1 VDGFRSGLVAVVGRP
16 NVGKSTLINA
26 IIGEHVTITS
36 PRPGTTRRAVRGIL
50 HTEGAQAVFVDT
62 PGLHKPRTAL
72 GERMNEHVGSA
83 LSDVDAVIAVV
94 DAKAAVGPGDR
105 RVIESAL
112 SGRDPGSVLIVVNK
126 TDSSSRPDI
135 VERLVQVNKAAA
147 DCEIFPLSAKT
158 GDGVGALVAAVLALL
173 PEGPP
178 YFPPEMKSDIA
189 ETFWVAEMVRE
200 ALLAR
205 VQDELPHSI
214 ATRVTEWE
222 WPYVKVEILVERES
236 QKAIVIGKG
245 GSVLKDVGIEVRKAL
260 AEGTYLEL
268 RVSVEP
274 RWQQRPDA
282 IERLGY

>member
-1 VDGFRSGLVAVVGRP
+1 
-16 NVGKSTLINA
+16 
-26 IIGEHVTITS
+26 
-36 PRPGTTRRAVRGIL
+36 
-50 HTEGAQAVFVDT
+50 
-62 PGLHKPRTAL
+62 
-72 GERMNEHVGSA
+72 MNEHIGSA
-83 LSDVDAVIAVV
+83 LSDVDAVIAIV
-94 DAKAAVGPGDR
+94 DAKATVGPGDR

-112 SGRDPGSVLIVVNK
+112 SGREPSEVLIVVNK
-126 TDSSSRPDI
+126 TDASSRGDV
-135 VERLVQVNKAAA
+135 VERLLQVSKAAA
-147 DCEIFPLSAKT
+147 DCEIFPLSART
-158 GDGVGALVAAVLALL
+158 GDGVGALVATVLALL

-205 VQDELPHSI
+205 VDDELPHSI
-214 ATRVTEWE
+214 ATRVIEWE

-245 GSVLKDVGIEVRKAL
+245 GSVLKDVGIEVRKSL